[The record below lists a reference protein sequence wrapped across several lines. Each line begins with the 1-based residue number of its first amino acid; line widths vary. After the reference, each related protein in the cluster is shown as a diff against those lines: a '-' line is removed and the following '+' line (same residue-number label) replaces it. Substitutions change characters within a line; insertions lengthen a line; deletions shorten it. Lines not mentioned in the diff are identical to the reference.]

1 MDKIK
6 NQIADI
12 KQLLHSVQQ
21 LQANVKEFQESLPAV
36 TEFQNEVQRALDQ
49 WHFKS
54 QSRINKITELIDD
67 LNNHNKD

>member
-6 NQIADI
+6 NRIADI

-21 LQANVKEFQESLPAV
+21 LQANVKELQGSLPAV

-49 WHFKS
+49 WRFKS
-54 QSRINKITELIDD
+54 QSRIDKITELIDD

>member
-1 MDKIK
+1 MDRIK
-6 NQIADI
+6 NRVADI

-21 LQANVKEFQESLPAV
+21 LQANVKELQESLPAV

-54 QSRINKITELIDD
+54 QSRIDKIMGLIDD
-67 LNNHNKD
+67 LNHHNKD